1 MIYESTNDISN
12 TITKK
17 SLHLNLDQVKY
28 NYATI
33 SKNAISVTVLF
44 TDQKLKKNKNW
55 KDGTLYYY
63 DGKNKAILY
72 DSDNVFQ
79 ERQDMIHNI

>member
-1 MIYESTNDISN
+1 MIYESTNDTSN
-12 TITKK
+12 TINKK
-17 SLHLNLDQVKY
+17 SLYLNQVKY

-33 SKNAISVTVLF
+33 PKNAIAVNVLF

-72 DSDNVFQ
+72 DLDNVFQ
-79 ERQDMIHNI
+79 ERQDMIHNTQ